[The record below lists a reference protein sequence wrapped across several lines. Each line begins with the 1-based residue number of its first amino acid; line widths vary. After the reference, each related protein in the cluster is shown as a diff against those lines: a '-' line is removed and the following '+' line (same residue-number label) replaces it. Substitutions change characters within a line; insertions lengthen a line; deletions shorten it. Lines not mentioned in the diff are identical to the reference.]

1 MQTKSR
7 TATAKSRKKESGFSK
22 IKPKASVPLE
32 QTESLVEDEPK
43 VEEKSDRNSS
53 NSAGDSPQLL
63 PAEIKLVCT
72 QDNLANHLELVSK
85 AVPAKPT
92 HPVLGNVLLVA
103 CKKTQRVQLTVFD
116 MRLAIQTSFEANV
129 QSPGDMTIPVGLL
142 SDIVG
147 KFSPGDITLVSREA
161 LNREGED
168 SEDSEDSKNNTT
180 LPEAVSNSPVAT
192 LIAACGRY
200 QVRGISSEE
209 FPAIPEVKTAQTI
222 CIPAETLK
230 EGLKGSL
237 FATATDEGKQI
248 LTGVYFK
255 IGQDSLEFA
264 ATDGHR
270 LVVLNTSIQGFSKKK
285 QAEIAQPLELTV
297 PAKSLAELE
306 RILSS
311 RTSADPV
318 ELSYSTE
325 SALVEFRWGAQR
337 LVTRCLEGTYPA
349 YPDLL
354 QQDFQHQVT
363 LEKAPFIKAIE
374 RIAVLADKKE
384 KTLSIRI
391 NSEAQQVSL
400 SLFREFGN
408 GLEQMAAHVNSDS
421 NLSISF
427 NIKYLLEGAKA
438 IASSQLQMH
447 LTQRDGP
454 AILVP
459 AGNRSKPNILMDAK
473 YLLMPIFKD

>member
-32 QTESLVEDEPK
+32 QTEPLVEDEPK
-43 VEEKSDRNSS
+43 LEEKSDRNSS

-103 CKKTQRVQLTVFD
+103 CKKTQRVQLSVFD
-116 MRLAIQTSFEANV
+116 MSLAIQTSFDAKV
-129 QSPGDMTIPVGLL
+129 ISPGDMTIPVGLL

-168 SEDSEDSKNNTT
+168 SEDSGNSAT

-200 QVRGISSEE
+200 QVRGLSSEE

-237 FATATDEGKQI
+237 FATATDEGKHI

-297 PAKSLAELE
+297 SAKSLAELE

-325 SALVEFRWGAQR
+325 SALIEFRWGAQR

-391 NSEAQQVSL
+391 DSEAQQVSL

-408 GLEQMAAHVNSDS
+408 GLEQMAAHVNSDG

-459 AGNRSKPNILMDAK
+459 AGNPSKPNILMDAK
-473 YLLMPIFKD
+473 YLLMPIFKE

>member
-1 MQTKSR
+1 MQTKSH

-32 QTESLVEDEPK
+32 QTEPLVEDEPK
-43 VEEKSDRNSS
+43 LEEKSDRNSS

-103 CKKTQRVQLTVFD
+103 CKKTQRVQLSVFD
-116 MRLAIQTSFEANV
+116 MSLAIQTSFDAKV
-129 QSPGDMTIPVGLL
+129 ISPGDMTIPVGLL

-168 SEDSEDSKNNTT
+168 SEDSGNSAT

-237 FATATDEGKQI
+237 FATATDEGKHI

-255 IGQDSLEFA
+255 ICQDSLEFA

-325 SALVEFRWGAQR
+325 SALIEFRWGAQR
-337 LVTRCLEGTYPA
+337 LVTRCLEGAYPA

-391 NSEAQQVSL
+391 DSEAQQVSL

-408 GLEQMAAHVNSDS
+408 GLEQMAAQVNSDG

-459 AGNRSKPNILMDAK
+459 AGNPSKPNILMDAK
-473 YLLMPIFKD
+473 YLLMPIFKE

>member
-1 MQTKSR
+1 MQTKSH

-32 QTESLVEDEPK
+32 QTEPLVEDELK

-72 QDNLANHLELVSK
+72 QENLANHLELVSK

-168 SEDSEDSKNNTT
+168 SEDSGNSAT

-222 CIPAETLK
+222 RIPPETLK

-237 FATATDEGKQI
+237 FATATDEGKHI

-285 QAEIAQPLELTV
+285 QAEITQPLELTV

-325 SALVEFRWGAQR
+325 SALIEFRWGAQR

-408 GLEQMAAHVNSDS
+408 GLEQMAAHVNSDG
-421 NLSISF
+421 NFSISF

>member
-1 MQTKSR
+1 MHTKSR
-7 TATAKSRKKESGFSK
+7 TATAKNRKKESGSSK

-32 QTESLVEDEPK
+32 QTEPLVKDEQK
-43 VEEKSDRNSS
+43 VEEKSQHQSPDS
-53 NSAGDSPQLL
+53 DSPQLL

-116 MRLAIQTSFEANV
+116 MRLAIQTSFDANV

-161 LNREGED
+161 LNREGEG
-168 SEDSEDSKNNTT
+168 EDSGNNIT

-237 FATATDEGKQI
+237 FATATDEGKHI

-255 IGQDSLEFA
+255 ICQDSLEFA

-285 QAEIAQPLELTV
+285 QAEITQPLELTV

-325 SALVEFRWGAQR
+325 SALIEFRWGAQR

-391 NSEAQQVSL
+391 NSEAQQVSM

-408 GLEQMAAHVNSDS
+408 GLEQMAAIVNSDS

>member
-7 TATAKSRKKESGFSK
+7 AATAKSRKKESGFSK

-32 QTESLVEDEPK
+32 QTEPLVEDEPK
-43 VEEKSDRNSS
+43 LEEKSDRNSS

-168 SEDSEDSKNNTT
+168 SEDSEDSGNNIT
-180 LPEAVSNSPVAT
+180 LPEASNSPVAT

-222 CIPAETLK
+222 RIPPETLK

-237 FATATDEGKQI
+237 FATATDEGKHI

-255 IGQDSLEFA
+255 ICQDTLEFA

-325 SALVEFRWGAQR
+325 SALIEFRWGSQR

>member
-1 MQTKSR
+1 MQTK
-7 TATAKSRKKESGFSK
+7 TPTDTAKRRNKENGSSK
-22 IKPKASVPLE
+22 IKPKASVTLERTKPLVKDE
-32 QTESLVEDEPK
+32 QK
-43 VEEKSDRNSS
+43 VEEKSQHQSPDS
-53 NSAGDSPQLL
+53 DSPQLL
-63 PAEIKLVCT
+63 SPEIKLVCT

-168 SEDSEDSKNNTT
+168 SEDSGNNTT

-222 CIPAETLK
+222 RIPPETLK

-237 FATATDEGKQI
+237 FATATDEGKHI

-255 IGQDSLEFA
+255 ICQDSLEFA

-318 ELSYSTE
+318 ELSYSTLD
-325 SALVEFRWGAQR
+325 ALVEFRWGAQR

>member
-32 QTESLVEDEPK
+32 QTEPLVEDEPK
-43 VEEKSDRNSS
+43 LEEKSDRNSS

-103 CKKTQRVQLTVFD
+103 CKKTQRVQLSVFD
-116 MRLAIQTSFEANV
+116 MSLAIQTSLDAKV
-129 QSPGDMTIPVGLL
+129 ISPGDMTIPVGLL

-168 SEDSEDSKNNTT
+168 SEDSGNSAT

-200 QVRGISSEE
+200 QVRGLSSEE

-255 IGQDSLEFA
+255 ICQDSLEFA

-285 QAEIAQPLELTV
+285 QAEITQPLELTV

-325 SALVEFRWGAQR
+325 SALIEFRWGAQR

-408 GLEQMAAHVNSDS
+408 GLEQMAAQVNSDG
-421 NLSISF
+421 NWSISF

-473 YLLMPIFKD
+473 YLLMPIFKE

>member
-1 MQTKSR
+1 
-7 TATAKSRKKESGFSK
+7 
-22 IKPKASVPLE
+22 
-32 QTESLVEDEPK
+32 
-43 VEEKSDRNSS
+43 
-53 NSAGDSPQLL
+53 L

-168 SEDSEDSKNNTT
+168 SEDSGNSAT
-180 LPEAVSNSPVAT
+180 LSEAVSNSPVAT

-200 QVRGISSEE
+200 QVRGLSSEG
-209 FPAIPEVKTAQTI
+209 FPTIPEVKTAQTI

-237 FATATDEGKQI
+237 FATATDEGKHI

-255 IGQDSLEFA
+255 ICQDSLEFA

-318 ELSYSTE
+318 ELSYSTLD
-325 SALVEFRWGAQR
+325 ALIEFRWGAQR
-337 LVTRCLEGTYPA
+337 LVTRCLEGAYPA
-349 YPDLL
+349 YHEFL

-408 GLEQMAAHVNSDS
+408 GLEQMAAHVNSDG

-438 IASSQLQMH
+438 IPSSQLQMH

-459 AGNRSKPNILMDAK
+459 AGNPSKPNILMDAK
-473 YLLMPIFKD
+473 YLLMPIFKE

>member
-1 MQTKSR
+1 MQTKSH

-32 QTESLVEDEPK
+32 QTEPLVEDEPK
-43 VEEKSDRNSS
+43 LEEKSARNSS

-168 SEDSEDSKNNTT
+168 SEDSGNSAT
-180 LPEAVSNSPVAT
+180 LSEAVSNSPVAT

-237 FATATDEGKQI
+237 FATATDEGKHI

-255 IGQDSLEFA
+255 ICQDSLEFA

-285 QAEIAQPLELTV
+285 QAEITQPLELTV

-318 ELSYSTE
+318 ELSYSTLE
-325 SALVEFRWGAQR
+325 SALIEFRWGAQR

-408 GLEQMAAHVNSDS
+408 GLEQMAAHVNSDG
-421 NLSISF
+421 NWSISF

-473 YLLMPIFKD
+473 YLLMPIFKE

>member
-1 MQTKSR
+1 MHTKSR

-22 IKPKASVPLE
+22 VKPKASVPLE
-32 QTESLVEDEPK
+32 RTEPLVEDEPK
-43 VEEKSDRNSS
+43 LEEKSDRNSS

-72 QDNLANHLELVSK
+72 QENLANHLELVSK

-147 KFSPGDITLVSREA
+147 KFSPRDITLVSREA

-168 SEDSEDSKNNTT
+168 SEDSGNSAT

-200 QVRGISSEE
+200 QVRGLSSEE
-209 FPAIPEVKTAQTI
+209 FPTIPEVKTAQTI

-237 FATATDEGKQI
+237 FATATDEGKHI

-285 QAEIAQPLELTV
+285 QAEITQPLELTV

-318 ELSYSTE
+318 ELSYSTLD
-325 SALVEFRWGAQR
+325 ALIEFRWGAQR
-337 LVTRCLEGTYPA
+337 LVTRCLEGAYPA
-349 YPDLL
+349 YHEFL

-391 NSEAQQVSL
+391 NSETQQVSL

-408 GLEQMAAHVNSDS
+408 GLEQMAAHVNSDG
-421 NLSISF
+421 NWSISF

-473 YLLMPIFKD
+473 YLLMPIFKE

>member
-1 MQTKSR
+1 MQTK
-7 TATAKSRKKESGFSK
+7 TPTDTAKRRNKENGSSK
-22 IKPKASVPLE
+22 IKPKASVTLERTKPL
-32 QTESLVEDEPK
+32 VKDEPK
-43 VEEKSDRNSS
+43 VEEKSEPQSPDS
-53 NSAGDSPQLL
+53 DSPQLL
-63 PAEIKLVCT
+63 SPEIKLVCT

-168 SEDSEDSKNNTT
+168 SEDSGNNIT
-180 LPEAVSNSPVAT
+180 LPEASNSPVAT

-222 CIPAETLK
+222 RIPPETLK

-237 FATATDEGKQI
+237 FATATDEGKHI

-255 IGQDSLEFA
+255 ICQDSLEFA

-391 NSEAQQVSL
+391 NSETQQVSL

>member
-1 MQTKSR
+1 MQTKSH

-32 QTESLVEDEPK
+32 QTEPLVEDEPK
-43 VEEKSDRNSS
+43 LEEKSERNSS

-103 CKKTQRVQLTVFD
+103 CKKTQRVQLSVFD
-116 MRLAIQTSFEANV
+116 MSLAIQTSFDANV
-129 QSPGDMTIPVGLL
+129 LSPGDMTIPVGLL

-161 LNREGED
+161 LNRQGED
-168 SEDSEDSKNNTT
+168 SEDSGNSAT

-318 ELSYSTE
+318 ELSYSTLD
-325 SALVEFRWGAQR
+325 ALIEFRWGAQR

-349 YPDLL
+349 YPELL

-408 GLEQMAAHVNSDS
+408 GLEQMAAHVNSDG

-459 AGNRSKPNILMDAK
+459 AGNPSKPNILMDAK
-473 YLLMPIFKD
+473 YLLMPIFKE

>member
-7 TATAKSRKKESGFSK
+7 TATAKNRKKESGFSK
-22 IKPKASVPLE
+22 RKPKASVPLE
-32 QTESLVEDEPK
+32 RTEPLVEDEPK
-43 VEEKSDRNSS
+43 LEEKSDRNSS

-116 MRLAIQTSFEANV
+116 MSLAIQTSFDAKV
-129 QSPGDMTIPVGLL
+129 ISPGDMTIPVGLL

-168 SEDSEDSKNNTT
+168 SEDSGNSAT

-200 QVRGISSEE
+200 QVRGLSSEE

-237 FATATDEGKQI
+237 FATATDEGKHI

-325 SALVEFRWGAQR
+325 SALIEFRWGAQR

-408 GLEQMAAHVNSDS
+408 GLEQMAAHVNSDG
-421 NLSISF
+421 NFSISF

-459 AGNRSKPNILMDAK
+459 AGNPSKPNILMDAK
-473 YLLMPIFKD
+473 YLLMPIFKE

>member
-7 TATAKSRKKESGFSK
+7 AATAKSRKKESGSSK

-32 QTESLVEDEPK
+32 QTEPLVEDEPK
-43 VEEKSDRNSS
+43 LEEKSERNFS

-168 SEDSEDSKNNTT
+168 SEDSGNNIT

-237 FATATDEGKQI
+237 FATATDEGKHI

-255 IGQDSLEFA
+255 ICQDSLEFA

-285 QAEIAQPLELTV
+285 QAEITQPLELTV

-318 ELSYSTE
+318 ELSYSTLD
-325 SALVEFRWGAQR
+325 ALIEFRWGAQR
-337 LVTRCLEGTYPA
+337 LVTRCLEGAYPA
-349 YPDLL
+349 YHEFL

-408 GLEQMAAHVNSDS
+408 GLEQMAAHVNSDG

-459 AGNRSKPNILMDAK
+459 ASNPSKPNILMDAK
-473 YLLMPIFKD
+473 YLLMPIFKE

>member
-1 MQTKSR
+1 MQTKSH

-32 QTESLVEDEPK
+32 QTEPLVEDEPK
-43 VEEKSDRNSS
+43 LEEKSDRNSS

-103 CKKTQRVQLTVFD
+103 CKKTQRVQLSVFD
-116 MRLAIQTSFEANV
+116 MSLAIQTSFDAKV
-129 QSPGDMTIPVGLL
+129 ISPGDMTIPVGLL

-168 SEDSEDSKNNTT
+168 SEDSGNSAT

-200 QVRGISSEE
+200 QVRGLSSEE

-237 FATATDEGKQI
+237 FATATDEGKHI

-325 SALVEFRWGAQR
+325 SALIEFRWGAQR
-337 LVTRCLEGTYPA
+337 LVTRCLEGAYPA

-408 GLEQMAAHVNSDS
+408 GLEQMAAHVNSDG

-473 YLLMPIFKD
+473 YLLMPIFKE

>member
-7 TATAKSRKKESGFSK
+7 AATAKSRKKESGFSK

-32 QTESLVEDEPK
+32 QTEPLVEDEPK
-43 VEEKSDRNSS
+43 IEEKSDRNSS

-63 PAEIKLVCT
+63 PPEIKLVCT

-85 AVPAKPT
+85 VVPAKPT

-168 SEDSEDSKNNTT
+168 SGNNIT

-285 QAEIAQPLELTV
+285 QAEITQPLELTV

-337 LVTRCLEGTYPA
+337 LV
-349 YPDLL
+349 
-354 QQDFQHQVT
+354 
-363 LEKAPFIKAIE
+363 
-374 RIAVLADKKE
+374 
-384 KTLSIRI
+384 
-391 NSEAQQVSL
+391 
-400 SLFREFGN
+400 
-408 GLEQMAAHVNSDS
+408 
-421 NLSISF
+421 
-427 NIKYLLEGAKA
+427 
-438 IASSQLQMH
+438 SSR
-447 LTQRDGP
+447 T
-454 AILVP
+454 
-459 AGNRSKPNILMDAK
+459 
-473 YLLMPIFKD
+473 

>member
-1 MQTKSR
+1 MQTK
-7 TATAKSRKKESGFSK
+7 TPTDTAKRRNKENGSSK
-22 IKPKASVPLE
+22 IKPKASVTLERTKPLVKDE
-32 QTESLVEDEPK
+32 QK
-43 VEEKSDRNSS
+43 VEEKSQHQSPDS
-53 NSAGDSPQLL
+53 DSPQLL
-63 PAEIKLVCT
+63 SPEIKLVCT

-168 SEDSEDSKNNTT
+168 SEDSGNNIT
-180 LPEAVSNSPVAT
+180 LPEASNSPVAT

-222 CIPAETLK
+222 RIPPETLK

-237 FATATDEGKQI
+237 FATATDEGKHI

-255 IGQDSLEFA
+255 ICQDSLEFA

-374 RIAVLADKKE
+374 RIAVLADQKE

-391 NSEAQQVSL
+391 NSEEQQVSL

>member
-1 MQTKSR
+1 MQTK
-7 TATAKSRKKESGFSK
+7 TPTDTAKRRNKENGSSK
-22 IKPKASVPLE
+22 IKPKTSVTLE
-32 QTESLVEDEPK
+32 QTKPLVKDEPK
-43 VEEKSDRNSS
+43 LEEKSEQQFPNS
-53 NSAGDSPQLL
+53 DSPQLL
-63 PAEIKLVCT
+63 SPEIKLVCT

-161 LNREGED
+161 LNQEGED
-168 SEDSEDSKNNTT
+168 SENSSNSTT
-180 LPEAVSNSPVAT
+180 LPETVSNSPVAT

-222 CIPAETLK
+222 RIPPETLK

-237 FATATDEGKQI
+237 FATATDETKYI

-255 IGQDSLEFA
+255 ICQDSLEFA

-285 QAEIAQPLELTV
+285 QAEIAQPLELTI
-297 PAKSLAELE
+297 PAKSLTELE

-311 RTSADPV
+311 RTSADSV
-318 ELSYSTE
+318 ELSYSNENT
-325 SALVEFRWGAQR
+325 LVEFRWGTQR
-337 LVTRCLEGTYPA
+337 LVTRCLEGKYPA
-349 YPDLL
+349 YQELL
-354 QQDFQHQVT
+354 QQDFKYQVT
-363 LEKAPFIKAIE
+363 LEKAPFIKALE

-408 GLEQMAAHVNSDS
+408 GLEQIAAHVNFDD
-421 NLSISF
+421 NFSISF

-438 IASSQLQMH
+438 ISSSQVQMH
-447 LTQRDGP
+447 LTQHDGP

-459 AGNRSKPNILMDAK
+459 FGNRDKPNILMDTK
-473 YLLMPIFKD
+473 YLLMPIFKE

>member
-1 MQTKSR
+1 MQTKSH

-32 QTESLVEDEPK
+32 QTEPLVEDEPK
-43 VEEKSDRNSS
+43 LEEKSVRNSS

-168 SEDSEDSKNNTT
+168 SEDSGNSAT
-180 LPEAVSNSPVAT
+180 LSEAVSNSPVAT

-237 FATATDEGKQI
+237 FATATDEGKHI

-255 IGQDSLEFA
+255 ICQDSLEFA

-285 QAEIAQPLELTV
+285 QAEITQPLELTV

-325 SALVEFRWGAQR
+325 SALIEFRWGAQR
-337 LVTRCLEGTYPA
+337 LVTRCLEGAYPA
-349 YPDLL
+349 YHELL

-408 GLEQMAAHVNSDS
+408 GLEQMAAHVNSDG

-473 YLLMPIFKD
+473 YLLMPIFKE

>member
-1 MQTKSR
+1 MQTKSH

-32 QTESLVEDEPK
+32 QTEPLVEDEPK
-43 VEEKSDRNSS
+43 LEEKSERNSS
-53 NSAGDSPQLL
+53 NSAGDTPQLL

-103 CKKTQRVQLTVFD
+103 CKKTQRVQLSVFD
-116 MRLAIQTSFEANV
+116 MSLAIQTSFDAKV
-129 QSPGDMTIPVGLL
+129 ISPGDMTIPVGLL

-161 LNREGED
+161 LNRQGED
-168 SEDSEDSKNNTT
+168 SEDSGNSAT

-209 FPAIPEVKTAQTI
+209 FPAIPEVKIAQTI

-325 SALVEFRWGAQR
+325 SALIEFRWGAQR

-408 GLEQMAAHVNSDS
+408 GLEQMAAHVNSDG

-459 AGNRSKPNILMDAK
+459 AGNPSKPNILMDAK
-473 YLLMPIFKD
+473 YLLMPIFKE

>member
-1 MQTKSR
+1 MQTKSH

-32 QTESLVEDEPK
+32 QTEPLVEDEPK
-43 VEEKSDRNSS
+43 LEEKPDRNSS

-103 CKKTQRVQLTVFD
+103 CKKTQRVQLSVFD
-116 MRLAIQTSFEANV
+116 MSLAIQTSFEANV

-168 SEDSEDSKNNTT
+168 SEDSGNSAT
-180 LPEAVSNSPVAT
+180 PEAVNNSPVAT

-200 QVRGISSEE
+200 QVRGLSSEE

-237 FATATDEGKQI
+237 FATATDEGKHI

-285 QAEIAQPLELTV
+285 QAEIAEPLELTV

-318 ELSYSTE
+318 ELSYSTLD
-325 SALVEFRWGAQR
+325 ALIEFRWGAQR

-349 YPDLL
+349 YPELL

-408 GLEQMAAHVNSDS
+408 GLEQMAAHVNSDG

-427 NIKYLLEGAKA
+427 NIKYLLEGAKV

-459 AGNRSKPNILMDAK
+459 AGNPSKPNILMDAK
-473 YLLMPIFKD
+473 YLLMPIFKE

>member
-1 MQTKSR
+1 
-7 TATAKSRKKESGFSK
+7 
-22 IKPKASVPLE
+22 
-32 QTESLVEDEPK
+32 LVEDEPK
-43 VEEKSDRNSS
+43 LEEKPDRNSS

-168 SEDSEDSKNNTT
+168 SEDSGNSAT

-237 FATATDEGKQI
+237 FATATDEGKHI

-285 QAEIAQPLELTV
+285 QAEITQPLELTV

-318 ELSYSTE
+318 ELSYSTLD
-325 SALVEFRWGAQR
+325 ALIEFRWGAQR
-337 LVTRCLEGTYPA
+337 LVTRCLEGAYPA

-408 GLEQMAAHVNSDS
+408 GLEQMAAHVNSDG

-473 YLLMPIFKD
+473 YLLMPIFKE

>member
-7 TATAKSRKKESGFSK
+7 AATAKSRKKESGFSK

-32 QTESLVEDEPK
+32 QTEPLVEDEPK

-53 NSAGDSPQLL
+53 NSAGDFPQLL

-72 QDNLANHLELVSK
+72 QENLANHLELVSK

-168 SEDSEDSKNNTT
+168 SEDSGNNIT

-192 LIAACGRY
+192 LIAACGCY

-255 IGQDSLEFA
+255 IGQGSLEFA

-285 QAEIAQPLELTV
+285 QAEITQPLELTV

-325 SALVEFRWGAQR
+325 SALIEFRWGAQR

-391 NSEAQQVSL
+391 NSEEQQVSL

>member
-7 TATAKSRKKESGFSK
+7 SDTAKRRNKENGSSK
-22 IKPKASVPLE
+22 INPKASVTLERTKPL
-32 QTESLVEDEPK
+32 VKDEPK
-43 VEEKSDRNSS
+43 LEQESEHQSPNS
-53 NSAGDSPQLL
+53 DSPQLL
-63 PAEIKLVCT
+63 SPEIKLICT

-161 LNREGED
+161 LKQEGED
-168 SEDSEDSKNNTT
+168 SQNSTT
-180 LPEAVSNSPVAT
+180 LPEAVNNSPVAT

-222 CIPAETLK
+222 RIPPETLK

-237 FATATDEGKQI
+237 FATATDETKYI
-248 LTGVYFK
+248 LTGVYLK
-255 IGQDSLEFA
+255 ICQDSLEFA

-270 LVVLNTSIQGFSKKK
+270 LVVLYTSIQGFSKKK

-297 PAKSLAELE
+297 PAKSLTELE

-311 RTSADPV
+311 RTSPDPV
-318 ELSYSTE
+318 ELSYSNE
-325 SALVEFRWGAQR
+325 SALVEFRWGTQR
-337 LVTRCLEGTYPA
+337 LVTRCLEGKYPA
-349 YPDLL
+349 YQELL
-354 QQDFQHQVT
+354 QQDFKYQVT
-363 LEKAPFIKAIE
+363 LEKAPFIKALE

-408 GLEQMAAHVNSDS
+408 GLEQMAAHVNSDD
-421 NLSISF
+421 NFSISF

-438 IASSQLQMH
+438 ISSSQVQMH
-447 LTQRDGP
+447 LTQHDGP

-459 AGNRSKPNILMDAK
+459 FGNRDKPNILMDTK
-473 YLLMPIFKD
+473 YLLMPIFKE

>member
-1 MQTKSR
+1 MQTKSH

-32 QTESLVEDEPK
+32 QTEPLVEDEPK
-43 VEEKSDRNSS
+43 LEEKSARNSS

-103 CKKTQRVQLTVFD
+103 CKKKQRVQLTVFD

-168 SEDSEDSKNNTT
+168 SEDSGNSAT
-180 LPEAVSNSPVAT
+180 LSEAVSNSPVAT

-209 FPAIPEVKTAQTI
+209 FPALPEVKTAQTI

-237 FATATDEGKQI
+237 FATATDEGKHI

-318 ELSYSTE
+318 ELSYSTLD
-325 SALVEFRWGAQR
+325 ALIEFRWGAQR
-337 LVTRCLEGTYPA
+337 LVTRCLEGAYPA
-349 YPDLL
+349 YHEFL

-408 GLEQMAAHVNSDS
+408 GLEQMAAHVNSDG
-421 NLSISF
+421 NFSISF

-473 YLLMPIFKD
+473 YLLMPIFKE

>member
-7 TATAKSRKKESGFSK
+7 AATAKSRKKESEFSK

-32 QTESLVEDEPK
+32 QTEPLVEDEPK
-43 VEEKSDRNSS
+43 IEEKSDRNSS

-72 QDNLANHLELVSK
+72 QENLANHLELVSK

-168 SEDSEDSKNNTT
+168 SEDSGNNIT

-237 FATATDEGKQI
+237 FATATDEGKHI

-255 IGQDSLEFA
+255 ICQDSLEFA

-318 ELSYSTE
+318 ELSYSTLD
-325 SALVEFRWGAQR
+325 ALVEFRWGAQR

>member
-1 MQTKSR
+1 MQTK
-7 TATAKSRKKESGFSK
+7 TPTDTAKRRNKENGSSK
-22 IKPKASVPLE
+22 IKPKASVTLERTKPLVKDE
-32 QTESLVEDEPK
+32 QK
-43 VEEKSDRNSS
+43 VEEKSEHQSPDS
-53 NSAGDSPQLL
+53 DSPQLL
-63 PAEIKLVCT
+63 SPEIKLVCT

-161 LNREGED
+161 LKQEGED
-168 SEDSEDSKNNTT
+168 SQNSTT

-192 LIAACGRY
+192 LLAACGRY

-222 CIPAETLK
+222 RIPPETLK

-237 FATATDEGKQI
+237 FATATDEGKHI

-408 GLEQMAAHVNSDS
+408 GLEQMAAHVNSDG
-421 NLSISF
+421 NWSISF

-473 YLLMPIFKD
+473 YLLMPIFKE

>member
-1 MQTKSR
+1 MHTKTR
-7 TATAKSRKKESGFSK
+7 TDTAKRRNKENGSSK
-22 IKPKASVPLE
+22 IKPKTSITLERTKPL
-32 QTESLVEDEPK
+32 VKDEPK
-43 VEEKSDRNSS
+43 LEEESEQQSLDS
-53 NSAGDSPQLL
+53 DSPQLL
-63 PAEIKLVCT
+63 PPEIKLVCT

-116 MRLAIQTSFEANV
+116 MRLAIQTSFDANV

-161 LNREGED
+161 LNQEGED
-168 SEDSEDSKNNTT
+168 NQNSTT
-180 LPEAVSNSPVAT
+180 LPETVSNSPVAT
-192 LIAACGRY
+192 LKAACGRY
-200 QVRGISSEE
+200 QVRGIASEE

-222 CIPAETLK
+222 RIPPETLK

-237 FATATDEGKQI
+237 FATATDETKYI
-248 LTGVYFK
+248 LTGVHLK
-255 IGQDSLEFA
+255 ICQDSLEFA
-264 ATDGHR
+264 TTDGHR

-297 PAKSLAELE
+297 PAKSLTELE

-318 ELSYSTE
+318 EFSYSNE
-325 SALVEFRWGAQR
+325 NNLVEFRWGNQR
-337 LVTRCLEGTYPA
+337 LVTRCLEGKYPA
-349 YPDLL
+349 YQELL
-354 QQDFQHQVT
+354 QQDFKYQVT
-363 LEKAPFIKAIE
+363 LEKAPFIKALE

-391 NSEAQQVSL
+391 NGEAQQVSL

-408 GLEQMAAHVNSDS
+408 GLEQIAAHVNSDD
-421 NLSISF
+421 NFSISF

-438 IASSQLQMH
+438 ISSSQVQMH
-447 LTQRDGP
+447 LTQHDGP

-459 AGNRSKPNILMDAK
+459 FGNRDKPNILMDAK
-473 YLLMPIFKD
+473 YLLMPIFKE

>member
-1 MQTKSR
+1 MQTKSSA
-7 TATAKSRKKESGFSK
+7 ATAKSRKKESGFSK

-32 QTESLVEDEPK
+32 QTEPLVEDEPK
-43 VEEKSDRNSS
+43 LEEKPDRNSS

-168 SEDSEDSKNNTT
+168 SEDSGNSAT
-180 LPEAVSNSPVAT
+180 LSEAVSNSPVAT

-237 FATATDEGKQI
+237 FATATDEGKHI

-285 QAEIAQPLELTV
+285 QAEITQPLELTV

-318 ELSYSTE
+318 ELSYSTLD
-325 SALVEFRWGAQR
+325 ALIEFRWGAQR
-337 LVTRCLEGTYPA
+337 LVTRCLEGAYPA
-349 YPDLL
+349 YHEFL

-391 NSEAQQVSL
+391 NSETQQVSL

-408 GLEQMAAHVNSDS
+408 GLEQMAAHVNSDG
-421 NLSISF
+421 NWSISF

-473 YLLMPIFKD
+473 YLLMPIFKE

>member
-1 MQTKSR
+1 MQTKSH

-32 QTESLVEDEPK
+32 QTEPLVEDEPK
-43 VEEKSDRNSS
+43 LEEKSDRNSS

-92 HPVLGNVLLVA
+92 HPGLGNVLLVA

-168 SEDSEDSKNNTT
+168 SEDSGNSAT
-180 LPEAVSNSPVAT
+180 LSEAVSNSPVAT

-237 FATATDEGKQI
+237 FATATDEGKHI

-255 IGQDSLEFA
+255 ICQDSLEFA

-318 ELSYSTE
+318 ELSYSTLD
-325 SALVEFRWGAQR
+325 ALVEFRWGAQR
-337 LVTRCLEGTYPA
+337 LVTRCLEGAYPA
-349 YPDLL
+349 YHEFL

-408 GLEQMAAHVNSDS
+408 GLEQMAAHVNSDG

-447 LTQRDGP
+447 LTQRDNP
-454 AILVP
+454 AILAP
-459 AGNRSKPNILMDAK
+459 SGNRSKPNILMDAK
-473 YLLMPIFKD
+473 YLLMQIFKE

>member
-7 TATAKSRKKESGFSK
+7 AATAKSRKKESGFSK
-22 IKPKASVPLE
+22 RKPKASVPLE
-32 QTESLVEDEPK
+32 QTEPLVEDEPK
-43 VEEKSDRNSS
+43 LEEKSDRNSS

-103 CKKTQRVQLTVFD
+103 CKKTQRVQLSVFD
-116 MRLAIQTSFEANV
+116 MSLAIQTSFDAKV
-129 QSPGDMTIPVGLL
+129 ISPGDMTIPVGLL

-168 SEDSEDSKNNTT
+168 SEDSGNSAT

-237 FATATDEGKQI
+237 FATATDEGKHI

-285 QAEIAQPLELTV
+285 QAEITQPLELTV

-325 SALVEFRWGAQR
+325 SALIEFRWGAQR

-391 NSEAQQVSL
+391 NSETQQVSM

>member
-1 MQTKSR
+1 MQTKSH

-32 QTESLVEDEPK
+32 QTEPLVEDEPK

-168 SEDSEDSKNNTT
+168 SEDSGNSAT
-180 LPEAVSNSPVAT
+180 LSEAVSNSPVAT

-200 QVRGISSEE
+200 QVRGIPSEE

-237 FATATDEGKQI
+237 FATATDEGKHI

-255 IGQDSLEFA
+255 ICQDSLEFA

-318 ELSYSTE
+318 EVSYSTLD
-325 SALVEFRWGAQR
+325 ALIEFRWGAQR
-337 LVTRCLEGTYPA
+337 LVTRCLEGAYPA
-349 YPDLL
+349 YHEFL

-408 GLEQMAAHVNSDS
+408 GLEQMAAHVNSDG
-421 NLSISF
+421 NWSISF

-473 YLLMPIFKD
+473 YLLMPIFKE

>member
-7 TATAKSRKKESGFSK
+7 SDTAKRRNKENGSSK
-22 IKPKASVPLE
+22 IKPKASVTLE
-32 QTESLVEDEPK
+32 QTKPLVKDEPK
-43 VEEKSDRNSS
+43 LEEKSEHQSPDS
-53 NSAGDSPQLL
+53 DSPQLL
-63 PAEIKLVCT
+63 SPEIKLVCT

-85 AVPAKPT
+85 AVPARPT

-161 LNREGED
+161 LNQEGED
-168 SEDSEDSKNNTT
+168 SQNSTT
-180 LPEAVSNSPVAT
+180 LTEAVSNSPVAT

-222 CIPAETLK
+222 CIPPETLK

-237 FATATDEGKQI
+237 FATATDETKYI
-248 LTGVYFK
+248 LTGVYLN
-255 IGQDSLEFA
+255 ICQDSLEFA

-297 PAKSLAELE
+297 PAKSLTELE

-318 ELSYSTE
+318 ELSYSNE
-325 SALVEFRWGAQR
+325 SALVEFRWGTQR
-337 LVTRCLEGTYPA
+337 LVTRCLEGKYPA
-349 YPDLL
+349 YQELL
-354 QQDFQHQVT
+354 QQDFKYQVT
-363 LEKAPFIKAIE
+363 LEKAPFIKALE

-391 NSEAQQVSL
+391 NGEAQQVSL

-408 GLEQMAAHVNSDS
+408 GLEQMAAHVNSDD
-421 NLSISF
+421 NFSISF

-438 IASSQLQMH
+438 ISSSQVQMH
-447 LTQRDGP
+447 LTQHDGP

-459 AGNRSKPNILMDAK
+459 FGNRDKPNILMDTK
-473 YLLMPIFKD
+473 YLLMPIFKE

>member
-7 TATAKSRKKESGFSK
+7 AATAKSRKKESGSSK

-32 QTESLVEDEPK
+32 QTEPLVEDEPK
-43 VEEKSDRNSS
+43 LEEKSARNSS

-168 SEDSEDSKNNTT
+168 SEDSGNSAT

-325 SALVEFRWGAQR
+325 SALIEFRWGAQR

-408 GLEQMAAHVNSDS
+408 GLEQMAAHVNSDG
-421 NLSISF
+421 NFSISF

-459 AGNRSKPNILMDAK
+459 AGNPSKPNILMDAK

>member
-1 MQTKSR
+1 MQTKSH

-32 QTESLVEDEPK
+32 QTEPLVEDEPK
-43 VEEKSDRNSS
+43 LEEKSDRNSS

-168 SEDSEDSKNNTT
+168 SEDSGNSAT

-237 FATATDEGKQI
+237 FATATDEGKHI

-285 QAEIAQPLELTV
+285 QAEITQPLELTV

-318 ELSYSTE
+318 ELSYSTLD
-325 SALVEFRWGAQR
+325 ALIEFRWGAQR
-337 LVTRCLEGTYPA
+337 LVTRCLEGAYPA
-349 YPDLL
+349 YHELL

-408 GLEQMAAHVNSDS
+408 GLEQMAAHVNSDG
-421 NLSISF
+421 NWSISF

-473 YLLMPIFKD
+473 YLLMPIFKE